1 MIGSSPKLQPYKT
14 DVAVKGKILQM
25 ELDTGASLSLVS
37 EKMFRENWPD
47 LEVTLHWHSYSG
59 ESIPVV
65 GLIRVSVKYEDQ
77 ESLLPLLI
85 VEGDGP
91 GLLGRN
97 WLSHLKINWYKYF
110 GFRMT
115 H

>member
-1 MIGSSPKLQPYKT
+1 MKLHC
-14 DVAVKGKILQM
+14 L
-25 ELDTGASLSLVS
+25 
-37 EKMFRENWPD
+37 
-47 LEVTLHWHSYSG
+47 HSYSG

-91 GLLGRN
+91 SLLGRN
-97 WLSHLKINWYKYF
+97 WLSHLKINWIN
-110 GFRMT
+110 T
-115 H
+115 LASE

>member
-1 MIGSSPKLQPYKT
+1 M
-14 DVAVKGKILQM
+14 
-25 ELDTGASLSLVS
+25 SLVS
-37 EKMFRENWPD
+37 EKMFRENWSD
-47 LEVTLHWHSYSG
+47 LEVSQSDTTLHSYSG

-91 GLLGRN
+91 SLLGRN
-97 WLSHLKINWYKYF
+97 WSSHLKINWHKIFGLQNDSLNNILEKYKCQA
-110 GFRMT
+110 T
-115 H
+115 EELN